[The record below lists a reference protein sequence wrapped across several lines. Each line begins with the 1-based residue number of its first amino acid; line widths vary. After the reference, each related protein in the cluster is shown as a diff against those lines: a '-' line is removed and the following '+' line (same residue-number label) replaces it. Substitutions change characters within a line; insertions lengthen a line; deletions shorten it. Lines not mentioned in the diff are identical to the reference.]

1 MTTTSH
7 DSDNQQPQVDNRPGT
22 SRRSPDATPRN
33 RQVFVRLSDAEYGDL
48 AAAAQRAQ
56 LTTTSFVA
64 EAALT
69 TARNLPSPADPAA
82 GITRAELAE
91 LQRELFAARAEVGRV
106 GNNLNQAAK
115 ILNKLGRAPTWLD
128 ETVAHCDATLAH
140 IDDVASEIDRQLR

>member
-1 MTTTSH
+1 MTTSH
-7 DSDNQQPQVDNRPGT
+7 ETDNQQPDTDNQPEAN
-22 SRRSPDATPRN
+22 RRSPHSTRRN
-33 RQVFVRLSDAEYGDL
+33 RQVFVRLSNGEYGDL

-69 TARNLPSPADPAA
+69 AARNLPSPADPAA

-91 LQRELFAARAEVGRV
+91 LQRELFAARSEVARV
-106 GNNLNQAAK
+106 GNNLNQATK
-115 ILNKLGRAPTWLD
+115 VLNKHGQAPTWLD

-140 IDDVASEIDRQLR
+140 IDDVTSEVDRQLR